1 MSNIPKLFQEP
12 TDPVEGE
19 APRKSYLSPGT
30 LFLVVYVSERDT
42 HIQSIHQEKGPAVQM
57 MEDNAA
63 RMRRHRLKFFT
74 MGQTPE
80 CYLVVECPVVAV
92 ARV

>member
-12 TDPVEGE
+12 EPEE
-19 APRKSYLSPGT
+19 PPRKSYLSPGT

-42 HIQSIHQEKGPAVQM
+42 HIQSIHQEKDAAVQV
-57 MEDNAA
+57 MEDNAVL
-63 RMRRHRLKFFT
+63 MRKHRLKYFS
-74 MGQTPE
+74 MGTAPE

-92 ARV
+92 VRV